1 MLLLADIGNTTTV
14 FGLDNGMDI
23 GAVWRLSSSRIET
36 EDELFVILDGLLR
49 NKGSSLSEISGL
61 CVASVVPRL
70 NGSVNYFARKYLSK
84 PAVFMKADEFV
95 SVGLRTDNPAEIGAD
110 RLANVIGARECY
122 GANAIV
128 IDVGTAITIDILKDG
143 IFAGGAILPGPA
155 TAMSALFSHTAKL
168 PEVELF
174 FEDHYFG
181 TNTEDNLRIGIVNG
195 TYFALQGIISNI
207 IKEFEEK
214 PRIIGTG
221 GDVRLFINKSG
232 FIEIDDPI
240 LTLKGLRSY
249 YNRVK
254 SVEKNTTG

>member
-1 MLLLADIGNTTTV
+1 
-14 FGLDNGMDI
+14 
-23 GAVWRLSSSRIET
+23 
-36 EDELFVILDGLLR
+36 
-49 NKGSSLSEISGL
+49 
-61 CVASVVPRL
+61 
-70 NGSVNYFARKYLSK
+70 
-84 PAVFMKADEFV
+84 
-95 SVGLRTDNPAEIGAD
+95 
-110 RLANVIGARECY
+110 
-122 GANAIV
+122 
-128 IDVGTAITIDILKDG
+128 
-143 IFAGGAILPGPA
+143 
-155 TAMSALFSHTAKL
+155 MSALFSHTPPSFLKL
-168 PEVELF
+168 SSF
-174 FEDHYFG
+174 FEDHFG